1 MKYIEA
7 KEEFIQTWGA
17 LGTSW
22 GINKTM
28 AQIFAL
34 LMISTKPLT
43 VEEIMEELSISRG
56 NTSMN
61 LRTLIDWDLVS
72 KKTKKGERKEYFE
85 CDNDI
90 WDLSRKVAENRKNR
104 EIMPVLKVLEKIS
117 KLDENESEQA
127 KKFVQVTKEL
137 KNVVKT
143 TDQALTHFINS
154 KRSWVSKT
162 VLKFLKNG
170 DA

>member
-1 MKYIEA
+1 MNFPEA
-7 KEEFIQTWGA
+7 KNKFIQTWGA

-34 LMISTKPLT
+34 LLISTKPLT

-61 LRTLIDWDLVS
+61 IRTLIDWELVMKS
-72 KKTKKGERKEYFE
+72 NKMGERKEYFE
-85 CDNDI
+85 CDGDI
-90 WDLSRKVAENRKNR
+90 WDLSRKVAENRKKR
-104 EIMPVLKVLEKIS
+104 EITPVLKVLDRVSTIEGE
-117 KLDENESEQA
+117 DSEELA
-127 KKFVQVTKEL
+127 KFKYVTKEL

-143 TDQALTHFINS
+143 TDVALSHFINS

-162 VLKFLKNG
+162 VLQFLKG
-170 DA
+170 

>member
-1 MKYIEA
+1 MNFSEA
-7 KEEFIQTWGA
+7 KKQFIQTWGA

-34 LMISTKPLT
+34 LMISTKPLS

-61 LRTLIDWDLVS
+61 IRTLIDWELVMKS
-72 KKTKKGERKEYFE
+72 TKMGERKEYFE
-85 CDNDI
+85 CDGDI

-104 EIMPVLKVLEKIS
+104 EVSPVLKVLERVSNIE
-117 KLDENESEQA
+117 DEENEGTEELN
-127 KKFVQVTKEL
+127 KFKEVTKEL
-137 KNVVKT
+137 KHVVTT
-143 TDQALTHFINS
+143 TDTALTHFINS

-162 VLKFLKNG
+162 VLQFLKK
-170 DA
+170 